1 MIIYIVNEI
10 MMIMLI
16 FTYDEV
22 RVQLAVHNS
31 KDHLATLP

>member
-16 FTYDEV
+16 STYDE
-22 RVQLAVHNS
+22 VQLAVHNS